1 VEIRRLGT
9 SGLRVSADRNATT
22 EAHFWKRD
30 ANSAATAAC
39 RLPTTFLQSTKAQ
52 RTVTNAAKRR
62 Q

>member
-22 EAHFWKRD
+22 EAHFWQRGRELGGH
-30 ANSAATAAC
+30 C
-39 RLPTTFLQSTKAQ
+39 RLQIAYYLSAKHQAQ